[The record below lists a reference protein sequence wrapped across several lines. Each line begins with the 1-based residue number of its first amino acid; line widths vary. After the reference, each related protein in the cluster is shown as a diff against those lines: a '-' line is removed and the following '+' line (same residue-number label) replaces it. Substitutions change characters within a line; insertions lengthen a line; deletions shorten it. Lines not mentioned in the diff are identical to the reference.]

1 MGGII
6 DNLNPRQR
14 EAVEYCEGPQVVL
27 AGAGSGKTKVLTTK
41 IAYLVREMGVKPW
54 RILALTFTNKAARE
68 MKSRAEA
75 MFDGELG
82 GLEIS
87 TFHAYGLRFLHRCHE
102 ALEKLGYPYPFVIF
116 DRSDARSVVKRAM
129 NDLNIDPKK
138 LDVSGAL
145 DMISNAKT
153 KANPVTREPK
163 VPERWRALYD
173 AYQNALKSQGALD
186 FDDLMVLPL
195 HILAT
200 DKEVLE
206 RERARL
212 DWVLVDEYQDVNMPQ
227 YLLLRCLVEGG
238 RKIMVVGDPDQSIY
252 GWRGAE
258 MAMILNFERDFK
270 GAKMTILDQN
280 YRSTG
285 NILDGANGVI
295 RNNDG
300 RHPKDLWTASERGRK
315 IVVKRL
321 SNNEDENEWVAKCI
335 DELHD
340 EGYRYG
346 EMAILYRINAMSGV
360 MESSLLKRS
369 IPHKIIR
376 GVAFYERTEVKDAI
390 SMLRLAVN
398 PLDVLSLSRVA
409 KIPSRGLGEA
419 SVEKLKDAMAKIVHE
434 SAEEL
439 WHEVEKNGAGLKG
452 KPASGAKALASD
464 MLAILANKDNAG
476 NAIDAILYTNGYENY
491 LRDKYH
497 DDWEER
503 VENVREI
510 LSFVTPESNIVDALT
525 EMPLMT
531 DQDSSEMVQD
541 AVNMLTL
548 HAAKGLEYPVVFMV
562 GMEEGIFPT
571 ARAIDGVGDLSEERR
586 LCYVGMTRARERLYM
601 SCAASRM
608 LFGGWQHN
616 RMSRFLGEIPQE
628 VKEFTDDEAWEKKNV
643 DHRAD
648 RRRWR
653 W

>member
-1 MGGII
+1 MSGII
-6 DNLNPRQR
+6 DSLNPRQR
-14 EAVEYCEGPQVVL
+14 EAVTYCDGPQVVL

-41 IAYLVREMGVKPW
+41 IAYLVKEVGVRPW

-87 TFHAYGLRFLHRCHE
+87 TFHSYGLRFLHRYHD

-116 DRSDARSVVKRAM
+116 DRGDAKSVVKRAM

-138 LDVSGAL
+138 LSIAEAL
-145 DMISNAKT
+145 DMISKAKT
-153 KANPVTREPK
+153 KANPVSREPSISD
-163 VPERWRALYD
+163 RWRSLYD
-173 AYQNALKSQGALD
+173 AYQNALKTQGALD

-200 DKEVLE
+200 DKDVLAHE
-206 RERARL
+206 RERL

-227 YLLLRCLVEGG
+227 YLLLRCLVDGG

-258 MAMILNFERDFK
+258 MSMILNFERDFK
-270 GAKMTILDQN
+270 GSKLTILDQN

-295 RNNDG
+295 RNNDD
-300 RHPKDLWTASERGRK
+300 RHPKDLWTASERGCK
-315 IVVKRL
+315 IQVKRL
-321 SNNEDENEWVAKCI
+321 SDNEDENEWIATCI
-335 DELHD
+335 EKLHD

-346 EMAILYRINAMSGV
+346 EMAILYRINAMSAV
-360 MESSLLKRS
+360 MENSLLRHS

-376 GVAFYERTEVKDAI
+376 GVAFYERPEVKDAI

-398 PLDVLSLSRVA
+398 PLDGISLARVA
-409 KIPSRGLGEA
+409 KIPARGLGESSIA
-419 SVEKLKDAMAKIVHE
+419 KLQDAMSKMIHE

-439 WHEVEKNGAGLKG
+439 WREVERTGARLKS
-452 KPASGAKALASD
+452 KPALGAKSLASD
-464 MLAILANKDNAG
+464 MLAILANKNNTGD
-476 NAIDAILYTNGYENY
+476 AIRAILYTNGYENY
-491 LRDKYH
+491 LHDKYH

-503 VENVREI
+503 IENVMEI
-510 LSFVTPESNIVDALT
+510 LSLITPESNIVDALT
-525 EMPLMT
+525 ELPLMT
-531 DQDSSEMVQD
+531 DQDSSEMIQD
-541 AVNMLTL
+541 SVSMLTL
-548 HAAKGLEYPVVFMV
+548 HAAKGLEYPVVFMA

-571 ARAIDGVGDLSEERR
+571 ARAVEGVGDISEERR

-616 RMSRFLGEIPQE
+616 SMSRFLGEIPQE
-628 VKEFTDDEAWEKKNV
+628 VKEFTDEAWEKNNA
-643 DHRAD
+643 DNRSD